1 MKKLLSR
8 LVLLPVGLLLVL
20 FLVANRHPVAVR
32 FDPFSYENPS
42 VVTPALPLWVWLVVT
57 LLIGF
62 FTGAATSWA
71 STRHKRLAAS
81 AEHKELV
88 ALRREREAMRAAAND
103 MSGDNIPV
111 LKAS

>member
-8 LVLLPVGLLLVL
+8 LILLPFGLLLAL
-20 FLVANRHPVAVR
+20 FLVANRHPVELR

-42 VVTPALPLWVWLVVT
+42 VASPPLPLWVWLVLT

-71 STRHKRLAAS
+71 STRHKRRQAH
-81 AEHKELV
+81 AEHRELKV
-88 ALRREREAMRAAAND
+88 LRREREGVKAAAND
-103 MSGDNIPV
+103 MTGDNLPV